1 MFVRRIVASS
11 LVAGALWMGAA
22 VPAVAKAHDKC
33 AARIRKAERKYDKA
47 RMRHGEHSR
56 QADQA
61 RVTLERARTGC
72 RERDRR

>member
-1 MFVRRIVASS
+1 MFFRRLLTAGVLASAL
-11 LVAGALWMGAA
+11 LVSAA
-22 VPAVAKAHDKC
+22 PAVAKAHDKC

-47 RMRHGEHSR
+47 RIRHGEHSR

-61 RVTLERARTGC
+61 RVALERARTSC